1 MFKAHIKLRAN
12 LQMGLYIHKLV
23 TRPIAIWDKGPFKK
37 KMSSLQNW
45 CFYIN
50 LLFVVQSLSY
60 VRLFVTPWTAA
71 HQAPLSM
78 GFSRQEFWS
87 GLPFP
92 SPGNIPEPGIRLC
105 LQHWKVDSLPLSNL
119 GSPSFTIL
127 QVTEIIKSVI
137 IYLPSTHT
145 PL

>member
-92 SPGNIPEPGIRLC
+92 SPGNLPDPETEPRSPVSPA
-105 LQHWKVDSLPLSNL
+105 LQADSLPLSHQGNPQWSMDVNKYL
-119 GSPSFTIL
+119 SDTGN
-127 QVTEIIKSVI
+127 QVLSA
-137 IYLPSTHT
+137 
-145 PL
+145 